1 MGYTKFITKF
11 VTPTPNNLV
20 AGIQIRKSFFLP
32 SSKSI
37 TSSQTDSC
45 KSFNP
50 VLFASSSERSRVR
63 IPPRVAGAM
72 FLHAQCRS
80 FVCLLMLSADSYIGV
95 RERLQVN
102 DLFMHMLVDIRAN
115 NCKSRSD
122 FLVTSRLWRSISGYF
137 FDSYNNSV
145 NAIRHSLIALI
156 STHVCHHHYTF
167 PPCALNKCS
176 SHTLLHVPRSDVL

>member
-1 MGYTKFITKF
+1 MSVNPSHQIE
-11 VTPTPNNLV
+11 LIH
-20 AGIQIRKSFFLP
+20 AGRLIPSFLH
-32 SSKSI
+32 
-37 TSSQTDSC
+37 
-45 KSFNP
+45 
-50 VLFASSSERSRVR
+50 LRVR
-63 IPPRVAGAM
+63 DRGFDSHPGQPSAM

-80 FVCLLMLSADSYIGV
+80 FFCLLMLSADVYIDV

-102 DLFMHMLVDIRAN
+102 DLFMRILVDICAN

-122 FLVTSRLWRSISGYF
+122 FLVTSRLWRSMSGWY

-176 SHTLLHVPRSDVL
+176 SHTLLHVSRSDVL